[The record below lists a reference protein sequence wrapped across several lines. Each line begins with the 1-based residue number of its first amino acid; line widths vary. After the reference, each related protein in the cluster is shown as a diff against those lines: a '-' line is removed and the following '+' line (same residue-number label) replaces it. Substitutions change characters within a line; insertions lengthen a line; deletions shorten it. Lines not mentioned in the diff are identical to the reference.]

1 MKKNK
6 YNYVFGPVPSRR
18 LGMSLGINPI
28 PLKTCNYSCVYCQ
41 LGRTNPL
48 TNDLKEYIS
57 SELIKKE
64 LFDFFSSY
72 RGNIDYITIV
82 GEGEPLLN
90 SKIGEIVDFVKKN
103 FKFPLALITNG
114 ALFYVKE
121 IRKDVS
127 KVDVILPTVDTVFE
141 ETFKIINRPSPKLP
155 GLSEI
160 LEGMLK
166 LRDEFSGQIWV
177 EVMLVKDINDNEKE
191 IKGLSQFFEK
201 FKPDRIYVNVPV
213 RPPAENYAK
222 PPSPYV
228 FSIVEKFMPTA
239 IILNYS
245 ETGKIDPSNYS
256 SLEELIISISRR
268 HPISVE
274 MLKDSI
280 DVSFKMIEE
289 TVKRLKDLKKIELIE
304 FENKTFIRGKK

>member
-6 YNYVFGPVPSRR
+6 YSYVFGPVPSRR

-48 TNDLKEYIS
+48 TNELKEYIS
-57 SELIKKE
+57 GESIKEEL
-64 LFDFFSSY
+64 LNFFSSY
-72 RGNIDYITIV
+72 KGKVDYITIV

-90 SKIGEIVDFVKKN
+90 SKIGEIVDFIKKN
-103 FKFPLALITNG
+103 FKLPLALITNG
-114 ALFYVKE
+114 SLFYIKE

-141 ETFKIINRPSPKLP
+141 ETFKKINRPSPKLP
-155 GLSEI
+155 QLSRI

-166 LRDEFSGQIWV
+166 LREEFSGQIWV
-177 EVMLVKDINDNEKE
+177 EVMLVKDINDNEEE
-191 IKGLSQFFEK
+191 IKELSQFFK
-201 FKPDRIYVNVPV
+201 RFKPERIYVNVPV
-213 RPPAENYAK
+213 RPPAEDYAK

-268 HPISVE
+268 HPIS
-274 MLKDSI
+274 MDLLKNSI
-280 DVSFKMIEE
+280 NVSFNLIKE
-289 TVKRLKDLKKIELIE
+289 TVERLKNSKKIELIE